1 MSTLRLAVIQMQS
14 NADAR
19 DENVAK
25 ACGYIDEVAAEK
37 PDLIVLPEFFN
48 IEYVFQFRDYDY
60 IDRAERADGPT
71 ITAMREKAREH
82 ATTICA
88 TIFEEEGPGVYF
100 DTAFMI
106 GPDGEIFG
114 KYRKT
119 HPAAVQSLEKIYFR
133 AGSVFPVWEVKGMK
147 VGVVICYDHCF
158 PETARCAAVNGAE
171 LVLGPF
177 AAPRFPTWDELMITR
192 AWENGVYMAPT
203 NKVGLE
209 GEWIFGG
216 RSLLVDPFG
225 EIVGQASEEADDTF
239 VREISRERV
248 YAARRRWPML
258 RDRRPEAYAPL
269 TSTEEAARG
278 LFTGAG
284 GRPNEV
290 AGPVAAPTG

>member
-1 MSTLRLAVIQMQS
+1 VSALRLAVIQMQS
-14 NADAR
+14 KSDAR
-19 DENVAK
+19 DDNVAK
-25 ACGYIDEVAAEK
+25 ACKYIDDVAEEK
-37 PDLIVLPEFFN
+37 PDLVVVPEFFN
-48 IEYVFQFRDYDY
+48 IEYVFQWRDYAY
-60 IDRAERADGPT
+60 IDRAEPEDGYT

-82 ATTICA
+82 STTICA

-133 AGSVFPVWEVKGMK
+133 GGTVFPVWEINGLK
-147 VGVVICYDHCF
+147 VGVIICYDHCF
-158 PETARCAAVNGAE
+158 PETARCSAINGAE

-177 AAPRFPTWDELMITR
+177 AAPRFPTWDELMVTR

-216 RSLLVDPFG
+216 RSLVVDPFG
-225 EIVGQASEEADDTF
+225 AIVAQASDDADDTL
-239 VREISRERV
+239 VVEVSRDQV

-258 RDRRPEAYAPL
+258 RDRRPEVYAPISSSDEL
-269 TSTEEAARG
+269 NRG
-278 LFTGAG
+278 LLVR
-284 GRPNEV
+284 RP
-290 AGPVAAPTG
+290 ASDGVAAEHVLTAG